1 MELLIIYGPPA
12 SGKLTIAKEVAKK
25 TQYKLFHNHL
35 TVDLLKIFLEFGTPE
50 FFELNQKMK
59 LDILEAAA
67 KQGVDGIIYTFVY
80 DRTTDNP
87 FVVKLKNLA
96 ERQNISIKFLQIYCE
111 KKELLKRVTM
121 ESRKA
126 YKKVQSVEGL
136 SRYLDS
142 GDFVS
147 PIDNVDSIKVDSS
160 NLSIESTVELV
171 ISSIL

>member
-25 TQYKLFHNHL
+25 TGYKLFHNHL
-35 TVDLLKIFLEFGTPE
+35 TVDLLKVFLEFGTPE

-87 FVVKLKNLA
+87 FVVKLKNLSK
-96 ERQNISIKFLQIYCE
+96 RQNISLKFL
-111 KKELLKRVTM
+111 
-121 ESRKA
+121 
-126 YKKVQSVEGL
+126 
-136 SRYLDS
+136 
-142 GDFVS
+142 
-147 PIDNVDSIKVDSS
+147 
-160 NLSIESTVELV
+160 
-171 ISSIL
+171 

>member
-1 MELLIIYGPPA
+1 
-12 SGKLTIAKEVAKK
+12 
-25 TQYKLFHNHL
+25 
-35 TVDLLKIFLEFGTPE
+35 
-50 FFELNQKMK
+50 MK

-67 KQGVDGIIYTFVY
+67 KQEVDGIIYTFVY

-87 FVVKLKNLA
+87 FVIKLKNLA